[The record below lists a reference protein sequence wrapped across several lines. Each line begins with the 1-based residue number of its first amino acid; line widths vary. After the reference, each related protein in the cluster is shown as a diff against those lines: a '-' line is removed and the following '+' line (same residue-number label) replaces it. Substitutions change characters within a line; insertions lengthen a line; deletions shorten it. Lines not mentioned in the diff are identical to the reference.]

1 MSKYNSSNYESA
13 AQKYNELQQQYT
25 GESGSESVNTYA
37 KEVAGENA
45 AKAGSAAGQ
54 SALSAARSAGMT
66 KGQSAL
72 SAGQIAANTTAN
84 AYNSAYNSAANIA
97 QQNNTNALQSQANQV
112 NWGKAKDDTTYQNEN
127 AWWGNLLSAA
137 GDVAGAALSDEN
149 KKNICAKTSSE
160 RCDELIKKLRGEN

>member
-1 MSKYNSSNYESA
+1 MSKYNSSNYDSA
-13 AQKYNELQQQYT
+13 AKKYDELQQQYT
-25 GESGSESVNTYA
+25 GETGSESVNTYA

-45 AKAGSAAGQ
+45 AKAG
-54 SALSAARSAGMT
+54 SAARSAGMT

-149 KKNICAKTSSE
+149 KKDVCAKTSSE
-160 RCDELIKKLRGEN
+160 RCDELIRKLRGEN

>member
-1 MSKYNSSNYESA
+1 MSKYNSSNYDSA
-13 AQKYNELQQQYT
+13 AKKYDELQQQYT
-25 GESGSESVNTYA
+25 GEAGTQTVTDYA
-37 KEVAGENA
+37 TKSAGGTA
-45 AKAGSAAGQ
+45 LQAGKSAGA
-54 SALSAARSAGMT
+54 SATGAARSAGMS
-66 KGQSAL
+66 KAQAAL
-72 SAGQIAANTTAN
+72 TGAQLAANAVNNT
-84 AYNSAYNSAANIA
+84 YNSAYNSAANIA

-149 KKNICAKTSSE
+149 KKDICAKTPSE